1 MYNYLN
7 IVKLIKKQQV
17 IYGIIIENLWN
28 YYRDEPS
35 NPLSSDSESFKYKTI
50 ITWNTYNIDE
60 KIIDDDV
67 MKLAILNMMQ
77 IKLVIKKLKL
87 LFH

>member
-1 MYNYLN
+1 MN

-67 MKLAILNMMQ
+67 IKLAILNMMQ

>member
-1 MYNYLN
+1 MN

-17 IYGIIIENLWN
+17 IYGVIIENLWN

-67 MKLAILNMMQ
+67 LKLAILNMMQ

>member
-1 MYNYLN
+1 MN

-67 MKLAILNMMQ
+67 MKLPILNMMQ

>member
-1 MYNYLN
+1 MN

-17 IYGIIIENLWN
+17 IYGVIIENLWN

>member
-35 NPLSSDSESFKYKTI
+35 NPLSSDYESFKYKTI